1 MQKVIVN
8 IQNGAMPMVM
18 EKVSLAKG
26 GIYRDQTL
34 KAHSEVTGK
43 IAEYVAELREFDD
56 KHSRL
61 LVLAS
66 YNHDIG
72 KGILEKYAGNHKIQF
87 ERCLEELEK
96 VTSNVDNETRRIV
109 AHLILRHHYTSKEDI
124 SRLAEIFVP
133 LDINIDVL
141 LRMLRF
147 CDHLA
152 SIEEVNHGRLDELS
166 KLGLPLEVFAYTI
179 SWEGLIA
186 GKIMDF
192 ADEVLSEND
201 GKGVFYHNGSIFL
214 FGKGKSPKVD
224 SVKAV
229 LRDKLRS
236 YFKNRIFNTEK
247 VIGVGDLGK
256 TIFAPIECLDSSN
269 FDSAWQ
275 RLMQK
280 FDDRRRRPRGN
291 ESLENAVDKAYKLMQ
306 CAVAEI
312 FRYFEGTQYY
322 LKSPKITVNSPTQI
336 FAPVIRE
343 VEKRLGSAKIQSNL
357 TSWSLEDI
365 TVIGE
370 ILRNYIAEKEKTTG
384 IVAKDYS
391 EDALNMSL
399 QILTFSGETTLN
411 IERFC
416 EDWFANYAQV
426 ASEKSTGREG
436 EKEFCYIC
444 GYPTVFQFKEAISR
458 KVSISKI
465 FSNRRPALA
474 PGIQPVKI
482 CPLCLSEIKLL
493 DSSLP
498 AADEVGSILI
508 VYLERPAT
516 VRPPY
521 TEIKEEFATAISDI
535 SEGRYLQGYLKT
547 IQQMGI
553 TDKKDEQSFNPEY
566 ALGTNHFYIMFLPN
580 LERQSG
586 IQATLFR
593 LSPLTYRLIGTAGLS
608 ARMDIGSSMDYAPI
622 QRLLEIPPIG
632 RQYTSTEEFWKEIA
646 YPSEIWMN
654 LQIGNIV
661 QFVKEFPKNWCHCFA
676 KILQAEQ
683 RKMLSFVR
691 DIYPKVKGAYG
702 MRETEIF
709 DSAMKVS
716 TALRK
721 RGYSK
726 YAYTR
731 PISIIS
737 SAILDAE
744 KANFDE
750 NAIVEYAVNRVLML
764 SSKEIGREVVKEK
777 ADNRDAI
784 KKEIYEDTQDL
795 AKKVYDYYRKNGF
808 KDFIMLTRY
817 IMDAV
822 YVESQFGGDESD

>member
-1 MQKVIVN
+1 MRKKSISELPKEVVLMVI
-8 IQNGAMPMVM
+8 
-18 EKVSLAKG
+18 EKISLAKG
-26 GIYRDQTL
+26 GIYRDQML
-34 KAHSEVTGK
+34 KTHSAVTSK
-43 IAEYVAELREFDD
+43 IAEYVSELREFDD

-61 LVLAS
+61 LFLAS
-66 YNHDIG
+66 YHHDMG
-72 KGILEKYAGNHKIQF
+72 KGILEKYVGNHKIQF
-87 ERCLEELEK
+87 EKCLDELEK
-96 VTSNVDNETRRIV
+96 VRPDVDVETRRII

-124 SRLAEIFVP
+124 SKLAEIFIPV
-133 LDINIDVL
+133 DINIDVL

-179 SWEGLIA
+179 SWEGLMA

-192 ADEVLSEND
+192 ADEVLNENG
-201 GKGVFYHNGSIFL
+201 GKGVYYHNGSIFI
-214 FGKGKSPKVD
+214 FGKGKSPKID
-224 SVKAV
+224 SVKTL
-229 LRDKLRS
+229 LRDKLQS
-236 YFKNRIFNTEK
+236 YFKNQIFNAEK

-280 FDDRRRRPRGN
+280 FDSRRRPRGT
-291 ESLENAVDKAYKLMQ
+291 ESLDNAVDKAYKLIQ
-306 CAVAEI
+306 CATAEI
-312 FRYFEGTQYY
+312 FQHFEGTEYSLQ
-322 LKSPKITVNSPTQI
+322 SPKITLNLPEQI
-336 FAPVIRE
+336 FAPVIKE
-343 VEKRLGSAKIQSNL
+343 VEQRLGSAKIQFNFI
-357 TSWSLEDI
+357 SWTFEDLMG
-365 TVIGE
+365 IGE
-370 ILRNYIAEKEKTTG
+370 ILRNYIAEKEKVSG
-384 IVAKDYS
+384 NIAKDYS
-391 EDALNMSL
+391 EDALKMSL
-399 QILTFSGETTLN
+399 QLLTFSGETTLN
-411 IERFC
+411 VERFC
-416 EDWFANYAQV
+416 EDWFASYAKV
-426 ASEKSTGREG
+426 ANAKSTGKEG
-436 EKEFCYIC
+436 EEEFCFIC
-444 GYPTVFQFKEAISR
+444 GYPTVFQFKEAISK

-474 PGIQPVKI
+474 PGIQSVKI

-498 AADEVGSILI
+498 ADEVGSLLI

-521 TEIKEEFATAISDI
+521 IEIKEEFAAAISDI
-535 SEGRYLQGYLKT
+535 SEGKNLRGYLKT

-553 TDKKDEQSFNPEY
+553 TDKADGQSFNPEY
-566 ALGTNHFYIMFLPN
+566 AVGTNHFYVMFLPN
-580 LERQSG
+580 SERQSG
-586 IQATLFR
+586 IQATVYN
-593 LSPLTYRLIGTAGLS
+593 LSPLVYRLVITIGLS
-608 ARMDIGSSMDYAPI
+608 ARMDVGSSMDYAPI

-632 RQYTSTEEFWKEIA
+632 RQYTNINEFLKEIA

-654 LQIGNIV
+654 MQTGNIV
-661 QFVKEFPKNWCHCFA
+661 QFVKEFPKNWYHYFA
-676 KILQAEQ
+676 KMLQSEQ
-683 RKMLSFVR
+683 GKMLSYLSE
-691 DIYPKVKGAYG
+691 IYPKVKAVYG

-716 TALRK
+716 AALRK

-750 NAIVEYAVNRVLML
+750 NAIIEYAVNRVLVL
-764 SSKEIGREVVKEK
+764 SSREIGREIVKEK
-777 ADNRDAI
+777 VENRDAT
-784 KKEIYEDTQDL
+784 KKEIYEDTRDL
-795 AKKVYDYYRKNGF
+795 AKKVYDYYKNNGF